1 MRKEFNVDIR
11 FAFNGFIVRYEEE
24 ETLACEFVAVSLEE
38 VLEIVKDLFTQKVGS
53 GFSDILV
60 NDLKE

>member
-1 MRKEFNVDIR
+1 MKKEFNINIR
-11 FAFNGFIVRYEEE
+11 YAFNGFIVRYEEE
-24 ETLACEFVAVSLEE
+24 TLECEFVAVSLEE
-38 VLEIVKDLFTQKVGS
+38 TLEIVKDIFMEQEISS